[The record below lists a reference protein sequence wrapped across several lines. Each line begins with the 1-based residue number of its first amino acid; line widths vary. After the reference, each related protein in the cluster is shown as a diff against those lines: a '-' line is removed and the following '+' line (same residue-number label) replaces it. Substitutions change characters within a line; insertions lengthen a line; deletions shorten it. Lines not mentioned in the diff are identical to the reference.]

1 MRPLLQIRQGATAG
15 IIVAAVAVPVFAV
28 KNGLSPAEKVG
39 VAAGSLVIISALY
52 LRMSAINRV
61 RVRGDDG

>member
-1 MRPLLQIRQGATAG
+1 M
-15 IIVAAVAVPVFAV
+15 AVPVFAV